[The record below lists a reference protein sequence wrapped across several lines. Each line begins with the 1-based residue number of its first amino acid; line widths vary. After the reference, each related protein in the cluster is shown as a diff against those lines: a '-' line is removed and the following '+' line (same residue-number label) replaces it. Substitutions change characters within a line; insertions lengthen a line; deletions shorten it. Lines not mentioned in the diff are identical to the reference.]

1 MSAPLS
7 ATHSVEEVA
16 AALGETESFVQT
28 KCRRREWPHL
38 RGARGR
44 VSFTAEQYAEIL
56 RLIAYQPPAER
67 DTGRISF
74 APRSGRRAS

>member
-1 MSAPLS
+1 MNLA
-7 ATHSVEEVA
+7 ATYSVEDVA
-16 AALGETESFVQT
+16 AALGEHASFV
-28 KCRRREWPHL
+28 KGRCRRREWPHL

-56 RLIAYQPPAER
+56 QLCAQPPAER
-67 DTGRISF
+67 DTERINF